1 MAETDVNSKN
11 TGSGAHSE
19 SLQGGDLIAELRDGW
34 APLPNRTVFALVLAG
49 LRVRLTRS
57 VVTMVAVV
65 LAIAFLTYTGL
76 SNKLYYNLA
85 LTAND
90 LAESPA
96 VPVPEVRTALQQLRG
111 SDLAAHL
118 PGGAESWLDL
128 WLPLSAEALEERV
141 AAARAAPAGA
151 VQDLESLERQFALR
165 QWLDGTGALAD
176 AEAQAEART
185 YFNAETRRFLPTFR
199 NPAVWSAQQLAAA
212 KFLRD
217 LVEANPDPAVAATAD
232 VLSRVIANEEGK
244 RTGVE
249 LSGLLRRAG
258 VNIEATLAGGAA
270 DTWIIIMALLL
281 CTVGIANAM
290 LMSVTERFREIGTMK
305 CLGAQD
311 GLVVKLFLLESAFLG
326 VTGAILGILLGIGV
340 GLIAAFLQFKGF
352 GITGFPIMQSLSVL
366 GYALLA
372 GIFLA
377 VIGTLYPAL
386 LAARMRPVDAL
397 RIDE

>member
-1 MAETDVNSKN
+1 MAETDIKS
-11 TGSGAHSE
+11 SGESASNHSE
-19 SLQGGDLIAELRDGW
+19 SLHGGDLIAELRDGW
-34 APLPNRTVFALVLAG
+34 APLPNRTIVALVMAG

-85 LTAND
+85 LTSVE
-90 LAESPA
+90 LAESPG
-96 VPVPEVRTALQQLRG
+96 VPAPEVRSTLQQLRAA
-111 SDLAAHL
+111 DLGVNL
-118 PGGAESWLDL
+118 PDNPASWVGL
-128 WLPLSAEALEERV
+128 WLPFTAEVLEGRIEV
-141 AAARAAPAGA
+141 ARAAPVG
-151 VQDLESLERQFALR
+151 VQQDLESLERQFEL
-165 QWLDGTGALAD
+165 QLWLNGSGTLTDSA
-176 AEAQAEART
+176 ART
-185 YFNAETRRFLPTFR
+185 EAAVHFNAEVRRFLPTFR
-199 NPAVWSAQQLAAA
+199 NPSVWSPRQLAAA
-212 KFLRD
+212 EFLSD
-217 LVEANPDPAVAATAD
+217 LVRNNPDPAVAATAD
-232 VLSRVIANEEGK
+232 VLDRVIANEEGK
-244 RTGVE
+244 RTGVV
-249 LSGLLRRAG
+249 LAGLLRRAG
-258 VNIEATLAGGAA
+258 VNVEATLAGGAA
-270 DTWIIIMALLL
+270 DTWIIVMALLL

-326 VTGAILGILLGIGV
+326 VTGAILGIVLGVLV
-340 GLIAAFLQFKGF
+340 GLLAALLQFKGF
-352 GITGFPIMQSLSVL
+352 GVSGFPIFQSLSVL

-377 VIGTLYPAL
+377 VVGTLYPAL